1 MNLTLLLPIFVF
13 VGQSCVHASSTDNG
27 NVKVINCNNTQ
38 TVSAKDKSTLF
49 AKGFTKCA
57 EPFGIL
63 IAGSKNITNKSVLA
77 MAKVVAEL
85 LDQNKDGVA
94 DDPKVV
100 GKLKCNVWF
109 PLHNKSVTWT
119 LSGHPN
125 RYEVDN
131 FWTSGVWSFEQKN
144 RVRAEEAHHAI
155 TQMGYAKAYP
165 SVFGLSSNSTLLK
178 ECNKATCDWWTHPE
192 NKCLK
197 KKPLLKNV
205 QKCMKTWLPS
215 AGLGV
220 YPGNGGQKCTASQN
234 EQSCNDASC
243 NCIEWYHQVNI
254 ILAGQTPSWIASFR
268 NKAGLKGDKVMPKT
282 SKAMK
287 ALLAKK
293 NKPLLALWKNKKY
306 NQLQKPMTFKYPTVK
321 KTTPKLSVCS

>member
-1 MNLTLLLPIFVF
+1 
-13 VGQSCVHASSTDNG
+13 
-27 NVKVINCNNTQ
+27 
-38 TVSAKDKSTLF
+38 VSAKDKSTLF

-63 IAGSKNITNKSVLA
+63 IAGSKKITKKSVLA

-100 GKLKCNVWF
+100 GKLKCDVWF
-109 PLHNKSVTWT
+109 PLHTKPMGHWT

-125 RYEVDN
+125 RYEVDK
-131 FWTSGVWSFEQKN
+131 FWSYSGVGYSENQKDRI
-144 RVRAEEAHHAI
+144 RVEEAHHAI
-155 TQMGYAKAYP
+155 TQRGYAKAYP

-197 KKPLLKNV
+197 KKPFLKNV
-205 QKCMKTWLPS
+205 FNCMKTSVFFPGES
-215 AGLGV
+215 YPNNAG
-220 YPGNGGQKCTASQN
+220 KECTASQN
-234 EQSCNDASC
+234 KETCKEANC
-243 NCIEWYHQVNI
+243 NCIEWYQQVNM
-254 ILAGQTPSWIASFR
+254 ILAGQKPSWIASFR
-268 NKAGLKGDKVMPKT
+268 NAAGLKGDKVMPKT
-282 SKAMK
+282 SEAMK

-293 NKPLLALWKNKKY
+293 NKPILDLWKNKKY
-306 NQLQKPMTFKYPTVK
+306 NQLQNPMTFTYPVVK
-321 KTTPKLSVCS
+321 KTAPKLSVCSE